1 MKSSII
7 LTIACIFT
15 LFLATVAQASEFTDN
30 TCYREGANCQ
40 TDEEWKAGWCEAA
53 VTAGVFIGTAEQCV
67 QPGGG
72 GGRLAESPQNQNSDS
87 NASSSRQSGDAQEQQ
102 GQSGDAQEQQRQ
114 SSGSAQAQGSS
125 PQLKFAAE
133 QNPSAKSNDD
143 AGDGPVS
150 APASAGRCRYWR
162 VTITNPNPVCVHFNI
177 RRLGD

>member
-1 MKSSII
+1 MRSSII
-7 LTIACIFT
+7 LTIACIFI

-30 TCYREGANCQ
+30 TCYEAGANCQ

-102 GQSGDAQEQQRQ
+102 RQ
-114 SSGSAQAQGSS
+114 SSGSAQGQGSS
-125 PQLKFAAE
+125 PQLKFAPE

-143 AGDGPVS
+143 AGDSPSS

-162 VTITNPNPVCVHFNI
+162 VTITNPNPVCVPFNI